1 MLIGIYYG
9 RRRAGTMKEAG
20 RTMTELAKK
29 RFGLW
34 RDVVRAG
41 DFVRGSVVL
50 LRRPCT
56 YPGCRLCRDGKKHPA
71 TYLSLKEKGRT
82 TLVYL
87 PKRLVCDAKRWA
99 GEWRRLDELLRE
111 MSRTNVE
118 VLRLLAKRESKPK
131 GGR

>member
-1 MLIGIYYG
+1 
-9 RRRAGTMKEAG
+9 MKETG
-20 RTMTELAKK
+20 KTMTELVKK

-41 DFVRGSVVL
+41 DFVRGSVVV

-56 YPGCRLCRDGKKHPA
+56 YRRCRLCREGKKHPA

-87 PKRLVCDAKRWA
+87 PKRLVGDAQRWV
-99 GEWRRLDELLRE
+99 GEWRRLDELLKE

-118 VLRLLAKRESKPK
+118 VLRLLAQRESKAK
-131 GGR
+131 GGGK

>member
-1 MLIGIYYG
+1 
-9 RRRAGTMKEAG
+9 MKETG
-20 RTMTELAKK
+20 REMTELVKK

-34 RDVVRAG
+34 RDVVQSG
-41 DFVRGSVVL
+41 DFVRGSVVV

-56 YPGCRLCRDGKKHPA
+56 YRGCRLCREGKKHAA

-87 PKRLVCDAKRWA
+87 PKRLVGNAKRWV
-99 GEWRRLDELLRE
+99 GEWRRLDELLKE

-118 VLRLLAKRESKPK
+118 VLRLLAKRESNRQ

>member
-1 MLIGIYYG
+1 
-9 RRRAGTMKEAG
+9 MKEAG
-20 RTMTELAKK
+20 GTITELVKR

-34 RDVVRAG
+34 REVVRAG
-41 DFVRGSVVL
+41 DFVRGSVVM

-56 YPGCRLCRDGKKHPA
+56 YRGCRLCREGKKHPA

-87 PKRLVCDAKRWA
+87 PKRLVEEAKRWV

-118 VLRLLAKRESKPK
+118 VLRLLAKRVSKPK

>member
-1 MLIGIYYG
+1 
-9 RRRAGTMKEAG
+9 
-20 RTMTELAKK
+20 MTELVKK

-34 RDVVRAG
+34 REVVRAG
-41 DFVRGSVVL
+41 DFVRGSVVV

-56 YPGCRLCRDGKKHPA
+56 YRGRRLCREGKKHPA

-82 TLVYL
+82 TLAYL
-87 PKRLVCDAKRWA
+87 PKRLVEEAKRRV

-118 VLRLLAKRESKPK
+118 VLRLLAKRVSKPK